1 MPKPAVALTSACL
14 ALASGAAPYA
24 QFGGDGMRSK
34 LLQYPVPANLTI
46 VANASLSP
54 CGGGGGG
61 GLGGGA
67 ERGQSQSSCTFVTQ
81 MLMGADERAFF
92 VWDSASGVTAYD
104 AATLAKLFSVPETTS
119 HSCFSLDAGEGVLWA
134 QRAGARG
141 AHEMIVTNYSVGRAG
156 AVKLADATVPVDT
169 WETGGGQQRWAATC
183 FVQAPPSQ
191 WPQAASPLYVTQFQG
206 ALRIRAGAPSARW
219 PSSHILAARPPAGCA
234 LNTSLS
240 TPLLLNGATAGAQ
253 QQQGST
259 AIAVY
264 MSCEEAVPTKLVY
277 YTWPWQQDNQTNN
290 PNPNPHRTA
299 EPPLLD
305 ALWSADVG
313 SIDPV
318 FSDYRFVGAAGGS
331 IALYQDADAKAIGA
345 ISAAGD
351 AAHRPG
357 ATLWT
362 KSTGGPA
369 DGVLAAGETTALLW
383 TELNATVTA
392 VDVHTGSPQWSA
404 DIRAACGEDPTTAV
418 QQAAAMLGPAG
429 DSALLLAWF
438 RTGANCLVEVRG
450 PGTVVQALHLG
461 FTILPPNAAN
471 VLLARNG
478 SMLVYLAD
486 RVLHI
491 EGM

>member
-1 MPKPAVALTSACL
+1 MPAVALVSACL

-34 LLQYPVPANLTI
+34 VLQNPIPANLAV

-61 GLGGGA
+61 GASA
-67 ERGQSQSSCTFVTQ
+67 EGKGQSKSSCTFVTQ

-104 AATLAKLFSVPETTS
+104 AATLKKLFSVPGTAS
-119 HSCFSLDAGEGVLWA
+119 HSCFSLDAGANVLWA

-156 AVKLADATVPVDT
+156 AVKLADVTVPVDT
-169 WETGGGQQRWAATC
+169 WESGSGQQRWAATC

-191 WPQAASPLYVTQFQG
+191 WPQAASPLYVTQFEG
-206 ALRIRAGAPSARW
+206 ALRIRAGVPSARW
-219 PSSHILAARPPAGCA
+219 PSSHTLAARPPPGCA

-240 TPLLLNGATAGAQ
+240 TPLLLKGAAAGAQ
-253 QQQGST
+253 QQQGFT

-277 YTWPWQQDNQTNN
+277 YTWPWQQDNHTYN
-290 PNPNPHRTA
+290 PNHHNPHRTV

-305 ALWSADVG
+305 AVWSADVG

-318 FSDYRFVGAAGGS
+318 FSDYRFVGAAAGS
-331 IALYQDADAKAIGA
+331 IVLYQDADAKAIGA

-357 ATLWT
+357 TTLWT
-362 KSTGGPA
+362 KSTGGSA

-383 TELNATVTA
+383 TELNATVAA
-392 VDVHTGSPQWSA
+392 VDVHTGNPLWSA
-404 DIRAACGEDPTTAV
+404 DVRAACGEDPTTAV
-418 QQAAAMLGPAG
+418 LQAAAMLGPAG

-450 PGTVVQALHLG
+450 PGTVVQVLHLG
-461 FTILPPNAAN
+461 FAILPPNAAN

-478 SMLVYLAD
+478 TMLVYLAD
-486 RVLHI
+486 RVLRI
-491 EGM
+491 EGE